1 MKSADIEKLLSP
13 DAFPHAVKALEL
25 IETHISWVILTGE
38 FAYKIKK
45 PVDLGF
51 IDFTLHNWFDVQSLS
66 ASSHDLFRVSL
77 S

>member
-1 MKSADIEKLLSP
+1 MDRSTVQRLLVP
-13 DAFPHAVKALEL
+13 EAFPHPVGDIQL

-51 IDFTLHNWFDVQSLS
+51 LDFRELERRHHFCNEEL
-66 ASSHDLFRVSL
+66 DLNRR
-77 S
+77 